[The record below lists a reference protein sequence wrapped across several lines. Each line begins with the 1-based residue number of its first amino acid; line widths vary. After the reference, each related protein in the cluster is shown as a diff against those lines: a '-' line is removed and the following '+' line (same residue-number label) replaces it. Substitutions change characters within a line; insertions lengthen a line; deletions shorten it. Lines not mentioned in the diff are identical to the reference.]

1 MPHRVLIAGHRGY
14 HAKEIENTLAAFQRA
29 IREKVDFVEFD
40 VVRTRDNV
48 PIVFHD
54 QRVDR
59 LLNGKGFVR
68 NFTLAELKKLDYKDG
83 QKILTLE
90 EFFQETQGKIRPLLE
105 IKSKNLEAEILAL
118 VHKYD
123 VEQDIIFQSFK
134 ASALRG
140 CMALRP
146 DLTYA
151 KNIGPILKLGLL
163 GDVSRLHMLTA
174 RMTYFHQL
182 ARLPVSFIHPDGPF
196 VYDAFINL
204 VRARGKR
211 IMVGAIRTENYI
223 PKILEWG
230 IELLCCNDPSDIREK
245 IKLHWG
251 NQVICD

>member
-1 MPHRVLIAGHRGY
+1 MPHRIWIAGHRGY
-14 HAKEIENTLAAFQRA
+14 FAKEIENTLAAFQRA

-40 VVRTRDNV
+40 VVRTSDDV

-68 NFTLAELKKLDYKDG
+68 DFTLSEIQRLEYKDG

-90 EFFQETQGKIRPLLE
+90 EFFQETRGKIRPLLE
-105 IKSKNLEAEILAL
+105 IKSKGLVAEILSL

-123 VEQDIIFQSFK
+123 VEKDVIIQSFR
-134 ASALRG
+134 ASELHR

-146 DLTYA
+146 DLSYA
-151 KNIGPILKLGLL
+151 KNIGPILKFGFL
-163 GDVSRLHMLTA
+163 GDISRLHNLTA
-174 RMTYFHQL
+174 RMTYFRQL
-182 ARLPVSFIHPDGPF
+182 AHLPVSFIHPDGPF
-196 VYDAFINL
+196 IYDAFIDI

-211 IMVGAIRTENYI
+211 IMLGAIRTHHYI
-223 PKILEWG
+223 PKILNWG

-251 NQVICD
+251 NQVNCD